1 MELAIEADG
10 ERKALQAEL
19 EAVLEKALTAPSPRP
34 RYPVGIG
41 PAVQMALLPKLPT
54 RLRDLLLSK
63 MFGQR

>member
-1 MELAIEADG
+1 MSQRLAVHPDRVA
-10 ERKALQAEL
+10 R
-19 EAVLEKALTAPSPRP
+19 VVEKALTAPSPRP

>member
-1 MELAIEADG
+1 MSQRLAVHPDRVA
-10 ERKALQAEL
+10 RWSRSAHR
-19 EAVLEKALTAPSPRP
+19 AVAAS

-41 PAVQMALLPKLPT
+41 PAVQMGCSPLPT

>member
-1 MELAIEADG
+1 VA
-10 ERKALQAEL
+10 R
-19 EAVLEKALTAPSPRP
+19 VVEKALTAPSPRP